1 MKTIRLILFALSSA
15 ALLTGCEIFKDWDED
30 DSLSLERTLEY
41 QPDGS
46 TGVDAGVFSCVE
58 CGYSTRNFGN
68 IQEFSA
74 IATTNGGSSNARA
87 LIRFDLS
94 NIPEGA
100 VITSATLSLYYANS
114 PSNGDHR
121 YQWGSNSCKLQRV
134 TSPWDEQT
142 VTWATQPSVSS
153 TNQVILPASTTETQ
167 DYPDI
172 NVTKLI
178 ADIVADQSKNYGMM
192 LRLQTEEIYRQL
204 IFASSDHPDA
214 TKRPK
219 LVVKYKKKLT
229 H

>member
-1 MKTIRLILFALSSA
+1 MKTVRLVLFALSA
-15 ALLTGCEIFKDWDED
+15 GVMFTGCDIFKDWDED

-41 QPDGS
+41 QPDGAN
-46 TGVDAGVFSCVE
+46 GVDAGLFSCVD

-68 IQEFSA
+68 IKEFSA
-74 IATTNGGSSNARA
+74 IATTNAGSSNARA

-94 NIPEGA
+94 NIPDGA
-100 VITSATLSLYYANS
+100 IITSATLSLYYAHS
-114 PSNGDHR
+114 DGNGDHR

-134 TSPWDEQT
+134 TSPWDEHT
-142 VTWATQPSVSS
+142 VTWNTQPSVSS

-178 ADIVADQSKNYGMM
+178 QDIIADQSKNYGMM

-214 TKRPK
+214 TKHPK
-219 LVVKYKKKLT
+219 LVVKYKKRIT
-229 H
+229 Q